1 MKDIVGH
8 RLPKFTAEQKAKLKG
23 STDFVGLNYYTSVFS
38 NHIEKPDP
46 SKPRWMQDSLIIWE
60 CKFVF
65 PLFETEPREP
75 MTTNQR
81 ENICFWY

>member
-8 RLPKFTAEQKAKLKG
+8 RLPKFTTEQKAKLKD

-38 NHIEKPDP
+38 NHLEKPDP
-46 SKPRWMQDSLIIWE
+46 SKPRWMQDSLITWE

-65 PLFETEPREP
+65 PLLNRTKK
-75 MTTNQR
+75 TNG
-81 ENICFWY
+81 NKSKGKYLFLVY